1 MFGMQVLSRRLLT
14 APQKVVAASADIQ
27 AVQTA
32 ACACLAAA
40 FGTKAA
46 FPTVT
51 SLLCTQSPR
60 PPGKAAAAP
69 AGQNA
74 LITTLLKLSCSGVRL
89 NTLETLYS
97 RC

>member
-1 MFGMQVLSRRLLT
+1 MFGMQVLSRRLLA
-14 APQKVVAASADIQ
+14 APQKLVAASADIQ

-46 FPTVT
+46 LPTVT
-51 SLLCTQSPR
+51 ALLCAQ
-60 PPGKAAAAP
+60 PPQPSGKAAAPP

-74 LITTLLKLSCSGVRL
+74 LITTLLKLSCSGVL
-89 NTLETLYS
+89 PEHS
-97 RC
+97 